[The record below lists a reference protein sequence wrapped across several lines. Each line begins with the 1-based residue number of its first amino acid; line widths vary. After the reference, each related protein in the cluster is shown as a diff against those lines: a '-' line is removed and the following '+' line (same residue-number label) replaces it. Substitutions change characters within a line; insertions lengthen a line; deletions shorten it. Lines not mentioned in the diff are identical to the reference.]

1 MKPNTKPRMEKA
13 SKTPAGASFA
23 TTFVQKIILVA
34 TLLLSAHT
42 TLLAQVPERLIPVNV
57 TALEAVDMT
66 KFPKSDNPWDNLD
79 NPDTTLRF
87 TACKGDTSLIGYV
100 LEEKNEIPLPLIP
113 FYVKDA
119 SAKPYHPSLED
130 VQRTEV
136 LFAEVLNYRTD
147 SAKQVP
153 RVFLAPHFYQY
164 IRQYI
169 FYLNEQNDT
178 CVYINLIHFK
188 NAANQDYDIDRR
200 FIDVLDGGDHY
211 WHAKINL
218 TKRQLLDYNINGPLV
233 HVYNGRNSEPIGL
246 YYKTLNCGD
255 RYKYYSVERFNYR
268 EYPKAV
274 ERQLPP
280 RHDNRGVSCV
290 YHIKKGLRKYYSVE
304 FGDGVT
310 LTYRSNGKL
319 ISVATDDDVAGLS
332 NEDLSLFPCADTL
345 VNAIERDMR
354 AIGRD
359 FRKYGTIMWIEK
371 IKGCYVI
378 AASYESPTPIY
389 GMVAYYTFDRKGQI
403 SGVLRRWSRY

>member
-1 MKPNTKPRMEKA
+1 MEKA
-13 SKTPAGASFA
+13 SNNNAKASFA
-23 TTFVQKIILVA
+23 THFVRRIVIVA
-34 TLLLSAHT
+34 LLLLAVHT
-42 TLLAQVPERLIPVNV
+42 TLMAQLPERLIPLNV
-57 TALEAVDMT
+57 TALEAVDIT
-66 KFPKSDNPWDNLD
+66 KFPKSDNPWDNWD
-79 NPDTTLRF
+79 KPDTTIRF
-87 TACKGDTSLIGYV
+87 TACKGDTSVIGYV
-100 LEEKNEIPLPLIP
+100 LEDNIGIP
-113 FYVKDA
+113 FLLLFVQSD
-119 SAKPYHPSLED
+119 SAKSYHPTLKD
-130 VQRTEV
+130 VQRAEV
-136 LFAEVLNYRTD
+136 LFAEVLNFRTD
-147 SAKQVP
+147 SANQVP
-153 RVFLAPHFYQY
+153 RVFLAPYFYKY
-164 IRQYI
+164 VRQYI
-169 FYLNEQNDT
+169 FYLNKQNDT
-178 CVYINLIHFK
+178 CVYINLTESESAKEH
-188 NAANQDYDIDRR
+188 YVDRR
-200 FIDVLDGGDHY
+200 FLLVHDGGDYY
-211 WHAKINL
+211 WRAKINL
-218 TKRQLLDYNINGPLV
+218 TQRQLLDYSINGPIV
-233 HVYNGRNSEPIGL
+233 HVSRGRNSEPEGL

-332 NEDLSLFPCADTL
+332 NEDLSLFPGADTL

-403 SGVLRRWSRY
+403 SGVLRRWSQY

>member
-1 MKPNTKPRMEKA
+1 MEKA
-13 SKTPAGASFA
+13 SNTNSKASFA
-23 TTFVQKIILVA
+23 THFVQKIIIVA
-34 TLLLSAHT
+34 LLLLAVHT
-42 TLLAQVPERLIPVNV
+42 TLLAQLPERLIPLNV
-57 TALEAVDMT
+57 TALEAVDVT
-66 KFPKSDNPWDNLD
+66 KLPKSDNPWDHWD
-79 NPDTTLRF
+79 KPDTTIRF
-87 TACKGDTSLIGYV
+87 TACKGDTSVIGYV
-100 LEEKNEIPLPLIP
+100 LEDNIGIP
-113 FYVKDA
+113 FLLHFVHSD
-119 SAKPYHPSLED
+119 SAKSYHPTLKD
-130 VQRTEV
+130 VQRAEV
-136 LFAEVLNYRTD
+136 LFAEVLNFRTD
-147 SAKQVP
+147 SANQVP
-153 RVFLAPHFYQY
+153 RVFLAPYFYQY

-169 FYLNEQNDT
+169 FYLNKQNDT
-178 CVYINLIHFK
+178 CVYINLVQFQRAK
-188 NAANQDYDIDRR
+188 EYGVDRS
-200 FIDVLDGGDHY
+200 FLLVHDGGDHY

-233 HVYNGRNSEPIGL
+233 HVYNGRNSEPEGL

-280 RHDNRGVSCV
+280 HHDNRGVSCV
-290 YHIKKGLRKYYSVE
+290 YHIKKGLRKYYSVK

-332 NEDLSLFPCADTL
+332 NEDLSLFPGADTL

-378 AASYESPTPIY
+378 AAGYESPTPIY

-403 SGVLRRWSRY
+403 SGVLRRWGRY